1 MFLQYIYTQS
11 SDVIIITTNV
21 LCAVVSGLC
30 TDNCPNDHEVS
41 SCRPSSFLY
50 ALSCSANDPQWGT
63 VDAEM
68 KVPSVENPELINV
81 FPLKPGVGQK
91 IAMYALLTARNFFHV
106 LISTS
111 HVHSPSF
118 FSLKIFSLTF

>member
-11 SDVIIITTNV
+11 SNVVIIIIIITSV

-41 SCRPSSFLY
+41 SCCPLSLLY
-50 ALSCSANDPQWGT
+50 ALSRSANDPQWGT

-68 KVPSVENPELINV
+68 KVPSVENPELMNV
-81 FPLKPGVGQK
+81 LPLKPGVGQN

-111 HVHSPSF
+111 HVHSP
-118 FSLKIFSLTF
+118 